1 MHRARIQ
8 FRSPF
13 LSFMRYSSQALS
25 TRISEPSPDTPFSGS
40 SKKRWLRRD
49 REAWSESA
57 LRWSHEGLEMARLL
71 AYSFGVKQ
79 QSLSLRLPPSVL
91 QWIEAVRGDT
101 DRADYIVG
109 LLTERMEQE
118 RIETKERERW

>member
-1 MHRARIQ
+1 
-8 FRSPF
+8 
-13 LSFMRYSSQALS
+13 
-25 TRISEPSPDTPFSGS
+25 
-40 SKKRWLRRD
+40 
-49 REAWSESA
+49 
-57 LRWSHEGLEMARLL
+57 MARLL

-118 RIETKERERW
+118 RIETKERERWLAKGRAQYNEEVCRQALQINEEFPIHEE